1 MASVP
6 TVNVRRDVTDRFY
19 RYKMPVLLTKIEGKG
34 NGIKTVFPNMADV
47 ARALNRPSSYPTKF
61 FGCELGAQATF
72 NDETERYIVN
82 GAHDQNRMRDLLD
95 TFINKFVLCQS
106 CKNPET
112 ELQITKNDYI
122 LADCKACGHQGDID
136 MRHKLTTF
144 ILKNPPKKASKKSKK
159 RAVAGADAIEGQ
171 PGQVDEEEGGSDD
184 ELTKKIEAGAAE
196 VMTEEEA
203 ARLIAQRENDE
214 DWSVDTSKEAVA
226 ARISK
231 LDAKLQS
238 SLLLGDDDDDEG
250 GETTYDLFGQW
261 VRENKGSVTDVEIY
275 KKAEEDGIEKK
286 YKTLIPL
293 FQALFED
300 IKIVDE
306 LESHLALFAKLTTSE
321 KHQKALLGGLER
333 LLGETSPDQIP
344 TLPKILMELYQADI
358 LEEELL
364 QSWGTHVSK
373 KYTSKENSKK
383 VRKAAEPFLTWLS
396 TADSDEED
404 SDDE

>member
-1 MASVP
+1 
-6 TVNVRRDVTDRFY
+6 
-19 RYKMPVLLTKIEGKG
+19 
-34 NGIKTVFPNMADV
+34 
-47 ARALNRPSSYPTKF
+47 
-61 FGCELGAQATF
+61 
-72 NDETERYIVN
+72 
-82 GAHDQNRMRDLLD
+82 
-95 TFINKFVLCQS
+95 
-106 CKNPET
+106 
-112 ELQITKNDYI
+112 
-122 LADCKACGHQGDID
+122 

-171 PGQVDEEEGGSDD
+171 PGQVDDEEGGSDD

-196 VMTEEEA
+196 IMTEEEA

-214 DWSVDTSKEAVA
+214 DWSVDTSAEAVA

-250 GETTYDLFGQW
+250 GETAYDVFGQW
-261 VRENKGSVTDVEIY
+261 VRDNKGTVSDVEIY
-275 KKAEEDGIEKK
+275 KKAEEDGLEKK

-300 IKIVDE
+300 VKIVDE
-306 LESHLALFAKLTTSE
+306 LESHLALFAKMTTSE

-344 TLPKILMELYQADI
+344 TVPKILMELYQADI

-373 KYTSKENSKK
+373 K
-383 VRKAAEPFLTWLS
+383 
-396 TADSDEED
+396 
-404 SDDE
+404 

>member
-1 MASVP
+1 
-6 TVNVRRDVTDRFY
+6 
-19 RYKMPVLLTKIEGKG
+19 
-34 NGIKTVFPNMADV
+34 
-47 ARALNRPSSYPTKF
+47 
-61 FGCELGAQATF
+61 
-72 NDETERYIVN
+72 
-82 GAHDQNRMRDLLD
+82 
-95 TFINKFVLCQS
+95 
-106 CKNPET
+106 
-112 ELQITKNDYI
+112 
-122 LADCKACGHQGDID
+122 

-171 PGQVDEEEGGSDD
+171 PGQVDDEEGGSDD

-238 SLLLGDDDDDEG
+238 SLLLGDDDDEEG
-250 GETTYDLFGQW
+250 GETSYDVFGQW

-275 KKAEEDGIEKK
+275 KKAEEDGLEKK

-300 IKIVDE
+300 VKIADE

-333 LLGETSPDQIP
+333 LLAETSPDQIP

-373 KYTSKENSKK
+373 K
-383 VRKAAEPFLTWLS
+383 
-396 TADSDEED
+396 
-404 SDDE
+404 

>member
-1 MASVP
+1 MLRG
-6 TVNVRRDVTDRFY
+6 TRELIRF
-19 RYKMPVLLTKIEGKG
+19 VI
-34 NGIKTVFPNMADV
+34 TVFPNMADV
-47 ARALNRPSSYPTKF
+47 ARALNRPSSCSFLIFRFAEIQVGTRKLTLNATLDPTKF

-95 TFINKFVLCQS
+95 TFISKFVLCQS

-144 ILKNPPKKASKKSKK
+144 IVKNPPKKASKKSKK

-171 PGQVDEEEGGSDD
+171 PGQIEEEGGSDD
-184 ELTKKIEAGAAE
+184 ELTKKIEAGAADI
-196 VMTEEEA
+196 MTEEEA

-250 GETTYDLFGQW
+250 GETTYDVFGQW
-261 VRENKGSVTDVEIY
+261 VRDNKESVTDVEIY

-300 IKIVDE
+300 VKIVDE
-306 LESHLALFAKLTTSE
+306 LESHLALLAKLTTSE

-333 LLGETSPDQIP
+333 LLAETSPDQIP

-373 KYTSKENSKK
+373 KYVNFYSFAFEN
-383 VRKAAEPFLTWLS
+383 LI
-396 TADSDEED
+396 
-404 SDDE
+404 